1 MRVYRELIEDLFQK
15 NMHLIFS
22 ELKTTISVKD
32 VKLPE
37 LNTAL
42 TNFNLQITSTK
53 DDDTEQVNTNNENS
67 VKVSFDSEI
76 VTLTFTNIYIDGSGM
91 IKDPDS

>member
-1 MRVYRELIEDLFQK
+1 M
-15 NMHLIFS
+15 NLIFS
-22 ELKTTISVKD
+22 QLKTTISVKD
-32 VKLPE
+32 VNLPE

-53 DDDTEQVNTNNENS
+53 EDDTEKVTPSSENS
-67 VKVSFDSEI
+67 VKVSFDSEKI
-76 VTLTFTNIYIDGSGM
+76 TLSFSNIYIDGSGM

>member
-1 MRVYRELIEDLFQK
+1 M
-15 NMHLIFS
+15 NLIFK

-32 VKLPE
+32 VRLPE

-53 DDDTEQVNTNNENS
+53 EDDT
-67 VKVSFDSEI
+67 
-76 VTLTFTNIYIDGSGM
+76 
-91 IKDPDS
+91 

>member
-1 MRVYRELIEDLFQK
+1 M
-15 NMHLIFS
+15 
-22 ELKTTISVKD
+22 KD
-32 VKLPE
+32 VRLPE

-53 DDDTEQVNTNNENS
+53 EDDTEQVISNNDNS
-67 VKVSFDSEI
+67 VKVSFDSER
-76 VTLTFTNIYIDGSGM
+76 VTLTFTDIYIDGSGM